1 MTELR
6 LISGAAL
13 AEPAEEEAGPALRL
27 PPGRH
32 GIPADLVRAHQ
43 RLRLL
48 SAASAALAE
57 HGYGR
62 ITAARITE
70 LAGVSSRTFYQHF
83 EDLWACLLAAYETE
97 AGRLCEEIEGACK
110 ESGADRGRGLS
121 RIADQ
126 TSTAAT
132 DRRNR
137 ARAGVA
143 AGLGFLAAG
152 PDAARLLSAEPPP
165 QIVALAAARRDL
177 VGRLGGMLRGV
188 LADPDGATPLPGLER
203 RLIGAALAMVSTRAA
218 SGDPQRLHDLEPELS
233 ELLLAS
239 L

>member
-6 LISGAAL
+6 LIAGTAL
-13 AEPAEEEAGPALRL
+13 AEPREAEAVPALRL

-48 SAASAALAE
+48 EAAATAVAE
-57 HGYGR
+57 QGYGR
-62 ITAARITE
+62 ITAARVTE

-97 AGRLCEEIEGACK
+97 ANQLCEEIEGACAVLV
-110 ESGADRGRGLS
+110 EERGPVAEADGRGRAKAG
-121 RIADQ
+121 IA
-126 TSTAAT
+126 AA
-132 DRRNR
+132 
-137 ARAGVA
+137 
-143 AGLGFLAAG
+143 LGFLATQ
-152 PDAARLLSAEPPP
+152 PSAARLLSAEPPP
-165 QIVALAAARRDL
+165 QIAALAGARRDL
-177 VGRLGGMLRGV
+177 IERLGAMLRAV
-188 LADPDGATPLPGLER
+188 LTHPDGATPLPGLER
-203 RLIGAALAMVSTRAA
+203 RLIGAALALVCVRAA
-218 SGDPQRLHDLEPELS
+218 SGDPQRLRDLEPELS

>member
-6 LISGAAL
+6 LIAGTAL
-13 AEPAEEEAGPALRL
+13 AEPVEAEAVPTLRL

-48 SAASAALAE
+48 EAAATAVAE
-57 HGYGR
+57 QGYGR
-62 ITAARITE
+62 VTAARVTE

-97 AGRLCEEIEGACK
+97 ASHLCEEIEAACAALV
-110 ESGADRGRGLS
+110 EVRGP
-121 RIADQ
+121 IAE
-126 TSTAAT
+126 T
-132 DRRNR
+132 DRRGR
-137 ARAGVA
+137 ARTGISA
-143 AGLGFLAAG
+143 ALGFLAAE
-152 PDAARLLSAEPPP
+152 PDVARLLSAEPPP
-165 QIVALAAARRDL
+165 QIAALSGARRDL
-177 VGRLGGMLRGV
+177 IERLGTMLREV
-188 LADPDGATPLPGLER
+188 LTDPEGATPLPGLER
-203 RLIGAALAMVSTRAA
+203 RLIGAALALVSTRAA
-218 SGDPQRLHDLEPELS
+218 GGDPQRLRDLEPELS

>member
-6 LISGAAL
+6 LIAGTAL
-13 AEPAEEEAGPALRL
+13 AEPVEAEAPAPLRL

-48 SAASAALAE
+48 DAAAAALAE
-57 HGYGR
+57 QGYGH

-83 EDLWACLLAAYETE
+83 EDLWACLLAAFESE
-97 AGRLCEEIEGACK
+97 AARLCQEIEGACTALV
-110 ESGADRGRGLS
+110 EARGPIAEADRRG
-121 RIADQ
+121 
-126 TSTAAT
+126 
-132 DRRNR
+132 R
-137 ARAGVA
+137 ARSGIA
-143 AGLGFLAAG
+143 AGLGFLAAE

-165 QIVALAAARRDL
+165 QIAALATARRDL
-177 VGRLGGMLRGV
+177 IEQLGAMLRAV
-188 LADPDGATPLPGLER
+188 LRTDNTTPLPGLER
-203 RLIGAALAMVSTRAA
+203 RLIGAALALVSTRVAR
-218 SGDPQRLHDLEPELS
+218 GDPQRLRDLEPELT

>member
-6 LISGAAL
+6 LIAGTAL
-13 AEPAEEEAGPALRL
+13 AEPPEADASPLRL

-48 SAASAALAE
+48 EATAAALAE
-57 HGYGR
+57 QGYGR
-62 ITAARITE
+62 LTAARVTE

-97 AGRLCEEIEGACK
+97 ASHLCREIESACAALA
-110 ESGADRGRGLS
+110 EEDRRGRA
-121 RIADQ
+121 RIGIA
-126 TSTAAT
+126 TA
-132 DRRNR
+132 
-137 ARAGVA
+137 
-143 AGLGFLAAG
+143 LGFLAAE
-152 PDAARLLSAEPPP
+152 PDVARLLSAEPPP
-165 QIVALAAARRDL
+165 QIVALAGARRDL
-177 VGRLGGMLRGV
+177 IDRLGTMLRGV
-188 LADPDGATPLPGLER
+188 LEPGGAVPLPGLER
-203 RLIGAALAMVSTRAA
+203 RLIGAALALISTRAA
-218 SGDPQRLHDLEPELS
+218 SGDPQRLRDLEPELS